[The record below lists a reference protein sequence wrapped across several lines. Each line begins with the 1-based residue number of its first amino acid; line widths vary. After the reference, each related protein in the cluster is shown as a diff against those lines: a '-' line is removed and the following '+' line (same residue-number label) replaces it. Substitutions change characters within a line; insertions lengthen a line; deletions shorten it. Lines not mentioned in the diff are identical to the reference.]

1 MKNTLYTALILG
13 LLATQA
19 CQNPTSNSGQEK
31 AGFQLQANDSLFH
44 VDQAGYNFNIILPK
58 DLMISSNPEIK
69 VNEATG
75 ELNIRLGEHFW
86 IVASQEKVDLSAM
99 KAALSDDMLFKP
111 EIIEENA
118 SSILYKRVLPDGTEY
133 DYSFKSCSEISG
145 KPYLFKTSEEGE
157 FSKESV
163 TKMKDAISSIQN
175 ITV

>member
-1 MKNTLYTALILG
+1 MKNTLYTALILA
-13 LLATQA
+13 LLATQS
-19 CQNPTSNSGQEK
+19 CQNQTSDSGHEK
-31 AGFQLQANDSLFH
+31 AALQLQANDSLFH

-58 DLMISSNPEIK
+58 DLMISSNPDIK

-86 IVASQEKVDLSAM
+86 IVASQEKMDMNAL
-99 KAALSDDMLFKP
+99 KAAMNDDMLFKP
-111 EIIEENA
+111 EILEESSN
-118 SSILYKRVLPDGTEY
+118 SILYKRVLPDGTEY

-157 FSKESV
+157 FSKDSV
-163 TKMKDAISSIQN
+163 TKMKQAISSIQN